1 MIGHGLGPARQRGAI
16 GLIGAVTLGIAL
28 LFLLLVVDSG
38 RLYLEKRKLQRVA
51 DTAALEAVSRSG
63 TCAAPANNAA
73 QFAAESAARN
83 NFSLDDNRTL
93 ATACG
98 TLATGADFMRTFSAD
113 PSKTDAIRVIATH
126 RVHTSLAHGLLTL
139 FSGQP
144 VNLTTLLSAT
154 AVAAAPTPT
163 VAQLTVRSTLLTVDS
178 TKSVA
183 LNALIGGLLGGKL
196 QLDAVGWNGL
206 LNTDISLLKY
216 LDALAIQLKVSAGN
230 YDQLLKTDATVG
242 QLIQA
247 AIDVLKLGGDAVK
260 VVINNLEAIKL
271 IAPGTQILHLGD
283 LINIQNGT
291 DKSALDVNL
300 QLFNLIQGFVQL
312 SNKASAVAVE
322 LPVDVLGLLGVT
334 VSTKVIEPGQ
344 VSSIGNPKDIAKQPI
359 YVRTAQ
365 VRTLISVKLPIVTLV
380 NNLLGG
386 VVQALSDL
394 LGGLFGLLDPNC
406 CLVASLEIGDTL
418 DIALEAAGGSARVTG
433 YSCDSG
439 KKSLS
444 VLGETSALR
453 AMIGQVDPKNL
464 YSSTETLKVD
474 EYPVVDIGTKTCKR
488 GTGICGD
495 RQAFAAGGLGIRID
509 SDVLKTQRAHT
520 YTEPPAIN
528 QQPLYYAFAS
538 SNAVSSLKDTL
549 NGIQL
554 INHPPKMASLLGAV
568 LGLVTGV
575 VNGLLTTLGGL
586 IAGLLGPLLDP
597 IVNNLLAG
605 LGIDLAKVEIGANLS
620 CNPGGR
626 AMLVI

>member
-16 GLIGAVTLGIAL
+16 GLIGALTLGIAL

-63 TCAAPANNAA
+63 TCAAPANTAA
-73 QFAAESAARN
+73 QFATESAARN

-113 PSKTDAIRVIATH
+113 PNKTDAIRVVATH
-126 RVHTSLAHGLLTL
+126 RVHTSLAHGVLTL
-139 FSGQP
+139 FSRQS

-178 TKSVA
+178 TQSVA

-216 LDALAIQLKVSAGN
+216 LDALAIELKVSAGN

-247 AIDVLKLGGDAVK
+247 AIDVLKLGGDAVN
-260 VVINNLEAIKL
+260 VVINDLEAIKL
-271 IAPGTQILHLGD
+271 IAPGSQILHLGD

-291 DKSALDVNL
+291 DKTALDVNL

-322 LPVDVLGLLGVT
+322 LPVNVLGLLGVT

-344 VSSIGNPKDIAKQPI
+344 VSSIGNPKDIARQPI

-406 CLVASLEIGDTL
+406 CLVASLEIGD
-418 DIALEAAGGSARVTG
+418 R
-433 YSCDSG
+433 
-439 KKSLS
+439 KS
-444 VLGETSALR
+444 
-453 AMIGQVDPKNL
+453 
-464 YSSTETLKVD
+464 
-474 EYPVVDIGTKTCKR
+474 VV
-488 GTGICGD
+488 
-495 RQAFAAGGLGIRID
+495 
-509 SDVLKTQRAHT
+509 
-520 YTEPPAIN
+520 
-528 QQPLYYAFAS
+528 
-538 SNAVSSLKDTL
+538 
-549 NGIQL
+549 
-554 INHPPKMASLLGAV
+554 
-568 LGLVTGV
+568 
-575 VNGLLTTLGGL
+575 
-586 IAGLLGPLLDP
+586 
-597 IVNNLLAG
+597 
-605 LGIDLAKVEIGANLS
+605 
-620 CNPGGR
+620 
-626 AMLVI
+626 

>member
-1 MIGHGLGPARQRGAI
+1 MFGHGLGPARQRGAI
-16 GLIGAVTLGIAL
+16 GLMGAFTLGIAL

-51 DTAALEAVSRSG
+51 DTAALEAVSRG
-63 TCAAPANNAA
+63 GKCLAPNNNAA
-73 QFAAESAARN
+73 QFVIESAQRN
-83 NFSLDDNRTL
+83 NFAVGADRTL

-98 TLATGADFMRTFSAD
+98 TLATGADFMRTFSPNPA
-113 PSKTDAIRVIATH
+113 KADAIQVIATH
-126 RVHTSLAHGLLTL
+126 RVPTSIAHGVFTL
-139 FSGQP
+139 FSSRS
-144 VNLTTLLSAT
+144 VSLTTLLSAT
-154 AVAAAPTPT
+154 AVAAAPAPP
-163 VAQLTVRSTLLTVDS
+163 VASLTVRSTLLTVDS

-206 LNTDISLLKY
+206 LNTNISLLSY
-216 LDALAIQLKVSAGN
+216 LDALAIRLNVSAGN

-247 AIDVLKLGGDAVK
+247 AIDVLKLGSDAVK

-291 DKSALDVNL
+291 DKSALNVDL

-322 LPVDVLGLLGVT
+322 LPVDVLGLIGVT
-334 VSTKVIEPGQ
+334 VSTKVIEPAQ
-344 VSSIGNPKDIAKQPI
+344 LSSIGNPKNIAAQPI
-359 YVRTAQ
+359 FVRTAQ

-380 NNLLGG
+380 NNVLGG
-386 VVQALSDL
+386 LIQLLNDL
-394 LGGLFGLLDPNC
+394 LGGLFGLFDPNC
-406 CLVASLEIGDTL
+406 CVVSSLEIGDKL
-418 DIALEAAGGSARVTG
+418 DIALEAAGGSAEVTG
-433 YSCDSG
+433 YSCDSNN
-439 KKSLS
+439 KTLS

-453 AMIGQVDPKNL
+453 VMIGQVDPKNL
-464 YSSTETLKVD
+464 FSSTEILKVN

-488 GTGICGD
+488 GTNVCSD
-495 RQAFAAGGLGIRID
+495 RQAFAAGGLGVRVD
-509 SDVLKTQRAHT
+509 SNVARTQRPHT
-520 YTEPPAIN
+520 YTNPPAIN
-528 QQPLYYAFAS
+528 QPPQNYQFAA
-538 SNAVSSLKDTL
+538 SNVVSSLNETL
-549 NGIQL
+549 TGIQL
-554 INHPPKMASLLGAV
+554 ISHAPQISSLLGALLSV
-568 LGLVTGV
+568 VTGLL
-575 VNGLLTTLGGL
+575 NGLLSTLGGL

-605 LGIDLAKVEIGANLS
+605 LGIDLAKVEIGGNLS
-620 CNPGGR
+620 CSPGGR

>member
-1 MIGHGLGPARQRGAI
+1 MIGHGFGPARQRGAI
-16 GLIGAVTLGIAL
+16 GLIGALTLGIAL

-63 TCAAPANNAA
+63 TCAAPAHNAA
-73 QFAAESAARN
+73 QFATESAARN
-83 NFSLDDNRTL
+83 NFNLDDNRTL

-113 PSKTDAIRVIATH
+113 PSKTEAIRVVATH
-126 RVHTSLAHGLLTL
+126 RVHTSLAHGVLTL

-178 TKSVA
+178 TQSVA

-216 LDALAIQLKVSAGN
+216 LDALAIELKVSAGN

-247 AIDVLKLGGDAVK
+247 AIDVLKLGGDAVN

-291 DKSALDVNL
+291 DKTALDVNL

-322 LPVDVLGLLGVT
+322 LPVNVLGLLGVT

-344 VSSIGNPKDIAKQPI
+344 VSSIGNPKDIARQPI

-474 EYPVVDIGTKTCKR
+474 EYPLVDIGTKTCKR
-488 GTGICGD
+488 GTAVCGN
-495 RQAFAAGGLGIRID
+495 RQAFAAGGLGIRVD
-509 SDVLKTQRAHT
+509 SDVLKTARAHT
-520 YTEPPAIN
+520 YTDPPAIN

-538 SNAVSSLKDTL
+538 SNAVSSLKETL
-549 NGIQL
+549 TGIHL

>member
-73 QFAAESAARN
+73 QFATESAARN

-178 TKSVA
+178 TKSVT

-386 VVQALSDL
+386 TVQALSDL

-418 DIALEAAGGSARVTG
+418 DIALEAAGGSAMVTG

-464 YSSTETLKVD
+464 YSSTEKLKVD

-488 GTGICGD
+488 GTGVCSD
-495 RQAFAAGGLGIRID
+495 RKAFAAGGLGIRID

-538 SNAVSSLKDTL
+538 SNAVSSLKQTL
-549 NGIQL
+549 TGIQL

>member
-16 GLIGAVTLGIAL
+16 GLIGALTLGIAL

-63 TCAAPANNAA
+63 TCAAPAHNAA
-73 QFAAESAARN
+73 QFAIESAARN
-83 NFSLDDNRTL
+83 NFNLDDNRTL

-113 PSKTDAIRVIATH
+113 PSKTEAIRVVATH
-126 RVHTSLAHGLLTL
+126 RVHTSLAHGVLTL

-178 TKSVA
+178 TQSVA

-216 LDALAIQLKVSAGN
+216 LDALAIELKVSAGN

-247 AIDVLKLGGDAVK
+247 AIDVLKLGGDAVN
-260 VVINNLEAIKL
+260 VVINDLEAIKL

-291 DKSALDVNL
+291 DKTALDVNL

-322 LPVDVLGLLGVT
+322 LPVNVLGLLGVT

-344 VSSIGNPKDIAKQPI
+344 VSSIGNPKDIARQPI

-474 EYPVVDIGTKTCKR
+474 EYPLVDIGTKTCKR
-488 GTGICGD
+488 GTGVCGN
-495 RQAFAAGGLGIRID
+495 RQAFAAGGLGIRVD
-509 SDVLKTQRAHT
+509 SDVLKTARAHT
-520 YTEPPAIN
+520 YTDPPAIN

-538 SNAVSSLKDTL
+538 SNAVSSLKETL
-549 NGIQL
+549 TGIHL

>member
-16 GLIGAVTLGIAL
+16 GLIGALTLGIAL

-73 QFAAESAARN
+73 QFATESAARN

-113 PSKTDAIRVIATH
+113 PSKTDAIRVVATH
-126 RVHTSLAHGLLTL
+126 RVHTSIAHGVLTL

-144 VNLTTLLSAT
+144 VNLKTLLSAT

-178 TKSVA
+178 TQSVA

-216 LDALAIQLKVSAGN
+216 LDALAVQLKVSAGN

-247 AIDVLKLGGDAVK
+247 AIDVLKLGGDAVN

-291 DKSALDVNL
+291 DKTALDVNL

-322 LPVDVLGLLGVT
+322 LPVNVLGLLGVT

-344 VSSIGNPKDIAKQPI
+344 VSSIGNPKDIARQPI

-474 EYPVVDIGTKTCKR
+474 EYPLVDIGTKTCKR
-488 GTGICGD
+488 GTGVCGD
-495 RQAFAAGGLGIRID
+495 RQAFAAGGLGIRVD
-509 SDVLKTQRAHT
+509 SEVLKTARAHT
-520 YTEPPAIN
+520 YTDPPAIN

-538 SNAVSSLKDTL
+538 SNAVSSLKETL
-549 NGIQL
+549 TGILL
-554 INHPPKMASLLGAV
+554 INHPPKMVSLLGAV

-575 VNGLLTTLGGL
+575 VNGLLTTLGGV

>member
-1 MIGHGLGPARQRGAI
+1 MFGHGLGPARQRGAI
-16 GLIGAVTLGIAL
+16 GLIGAVTLGVAL

-63 TCAAPANNAA
+63 NCAAPNNTAA
-73 QFAAESAARN
+73 QFATQSAARN
-83 NFSLDDNRTL
+83 SFKLNDNRTL
-93 ATACG
+93 TIACG

-113 PSKTDAIRVIATH
+113 PAKTDAIRVIATH
-126 RVHTSLAHGLLTL
+126 RVPTSVAHGLLTL
-139 FSGQP
+139 FSAKP
-144 VNLTTLLSAT
+144 LNMMTRLSAT

-163 VAQLTVRSTLLTVDS
+163 VASLTIRSTLLTVDS

-206 LNTDISLLKY
+206 INTDISLLKY
-216 LDALAIQLKVSAGN
+216 LDALAIQLNVSAGN

-247 AIDVLKLGGDAVK
+247 AIDVLRLGGDAVK

-291 DKSALDVNL
+291 DKTALDVNL

-322 LPVDVLGLLGVT
+322 LPIDVLGLIGVT
-334 VSTKVIEPGQ
+334 VSTKVIEPAQ
-344 VSSIGNPKDIAKQPI
+344 VSSIGNPKDIAKHPI

-380 NNLLGG
+380 NNVLGG
-386 VVQALSDL
+386 LVQTLNDL
-394 LGGLFGLLDPNC
+394 LGGLLGLLDPNC
-406 CLVASLEIGDTL
+406 CLVASLEIGDKL
-418 DIALEAAGGSARVTG
+418 DIALEAAGGSAKVTD
-433 YSCDSG
+433 YRCDSD

-444 VLGETSALR
+444 VLGETSALHV
-453 AMIGQVDPKNL
+453 MIGQVDPKDL
-464 YSSTETLKVD
+464 FSSKDALSAD

-488 GTGICGD
+488 GTGVCGD
-495 RQAFAAGGLGIRID
+495 RQAYAAGGLGIRVD
-509 SDVLKTQRAHT
+509 SKVLNTERAHT
-520 YTEPPAIN
+520 YTEPPAVN
-528 QQPLYYAFAS
+528 QPPTYYQFAA
-538 SNAVSSLKDTL
+538 SNVVSSLKETL
-549 NGIQL
+549 TGIQL

-568 LGLVTGV
+568 LGLVTGL
-575 VNGLLTTLGGL
+575 VNGLLSTLGGL

-620 CNPGGR
+620 CNAGGR

>member
-16 GLIGAVTLGIAL
+16 GLIGALTLGIAL

-73 QFAAESAARN
+73 QFATESAARN

-113 PSKTDAIRVIATH
+113 PSKTDAIRVVATH
-126 RVHTSLAHGLLTL
+126 RVHTSLAHGVLTL

-178 TKSVA
+178 TQSVA

-216 LDALAIQLKVSAGN
+216 LDALAVQLKVSAGN

-247 AIDVLKLGGDAVK
+247 AIDVLKLGGDAVN

-291 DKSALDVNL
+291 DKTALDVNL

-322 LPVDVLGLLGVT
+322 LPVNVLGLLGVT

-344 VSSIGNPKDIAKQPI
+344 VSSIGNPKDIARQPI

-474 EYPVVDIGTKTCKR
+474 EYPLVDIGTKTCKR
-488 GTGICGD
+488 GTGVCGN
-495 RQAFAAGGLGIRID
+495 RQAFAAGGLGIRVD
-509 SDVLKTQRAHT
+509 SEVLKTARAHT
-520 YTEPPAIN
+520 YTDPPAIN

-538 SNAVSSLKDTL
+538 SNAVSSLKETL
-549 NGIQL
+549 TGILL
-554 INHPPKMASLLGAV
+554 INHPPKMVSLLGAV

-575 VNGLLTTLGGL
+575 VNGLLTTLGGV

>member
-51 DTAALEAVSRSG
+51 DTAALEAVSRRG
-63 TCAAPANNAA
+63 TCAAPADNAA
-73 QFAAESAARN
+73 QFATESAARN

-178 TKSVA
+178 TQSVA

-365 VRTLISVKLPIVTLV
+365 VRTLISVRLPIVTLV

-418 DIALEAAGGSARVTG
+418 DIALEAAGGSAMVTG

-464 YSSTETLKVD
+464 YSSTEKLKVD

-488 GTGICGD
+488 GTGVCSD

-538 SNAVSSLKDTL
+538 SNAVSSLKQTL
-549 NGIQL
+549 TGIQL

>member
-16 GLIGAVTLGIAL
+16 GLIGALTLGIAL

-63 TCAAPANNAA
+63 TCAAPARNAA
-73 QFAAESAARN
+73 QFAIESAARN

-113 PSKTDAIRVIATH
+113 PSKTDAIRVVATH
-126 RVHTSLAHGLLTL
+126 RVHTSLAHGVLTL

-178 TKSVA
+178 TQSVA

-216 LDALAIQLKVSAGN
+216 LDALAIELKVSAGN

-247 AIDVLKLGGDAVK
+247 AIDVLKLGGDAVN

-291 DKSALDVNL
+291 DKTALDVNL

-322 LPVDVLGLLGVT
+322 LPVNVLGLLGVT

-474 EYPVVDIGTKTCKR
+474 EYPLVDIGTKTCKR
-488 GTGICGD
+488 GTGMCGN
-495 RQAFAAGGLGIRID
+495 RQGFAAGGLGIRVD
-509 SDVLKTQRAHT
+509 SEVLKTARAHT
-520 YTEPPAIN
+520 YTDPPAIN

-538 SNAVSSLKDTL
+538 SNAVSSLKETL
-549 NGIQL
+549 TGIHL
-554 INHPPKMASLLGAV
+554 INHPAKMASLLGAV